1 MILYTGNHSSLV
13 YISYIIFVQKNIR
26 LVSANRNP
34 GMCLQMCV
42 PEQVPRSAEQRPC
55 QRIEFWIDPFC
66 VARVSDWIFLWISNY
81 FFYFSVWK
89 ITFFN
94 LTKKFDY
101 WQGKGMIRDS

>member
-66 VARVSDWIFLWISNY
+66 VARVSDLIFIWISNY
-81 FFYFSVWK
+81 L
-89 ITFFN
+89 TFLF
-94 LTKKFDY
+94 
-101 WQGKGMIRDS
+101 